1 MSEIT
6 CESKKIAGIM
16 DLDLYMSDEELLKMD
31 QDHYYK
37 KGIEEG
43 IQEGIAQGIKQGIE
57 QGIEQ
62 GIAQGIAKTQKDMAI
77 NLYNNGVSIDVI
89 AKCAGISPQE
99 VKNIINN

>member
-31 QDHYYK
+31 QDHYYQ

-43 IQEGIAQGIKQGIE
+43 IQEGIE
-57 QGIEQ
+57 
-62 GIAQGIAKTQKDMAI
+62 QGIAKTQKDMAI